1 MIRRFLL
8 GAAFAVTAAVT
19 LPLAAPVAHAQEA
32 AAEPELL
39 KGDWSFS
46 GIFGT
51 IDKASAQRGLQIYK
65 EVCSNCHGLYEM
77 SYRNIAAL
85 GYSDE
90 QVKNFAAQFQVP
102 DLNDDGAVVQRP
114 AKPSDKFVRPF
125 PNEKAARAANNG
137 AYPPDLALIE
147 KSREGGANYV
157 YSLLQGYK
165 EAPADVKLADGQ
177 YYNIYF
183 AAGGQKIGMPQ
194 PLTDGA
200 VTFEGG
206 APNDLKSEAHDVATF
221 LAWAAEP
228 EQDARKRL
236 GVRVMLFLI
245 VLTGALYYAK
255 RKIWADIH

>member
-8 GAAFAVTAAVT
+8 GAAIAVTAAVT
-19 LPLAAPVAHAQEA
+19 LPLVAPVAHAQEA

-77 SYRNIAAL
+77 SYRNIGGL
-85 GYSDE
+85 GYSE
-90 QVKNFAAQFQVP
+90 AQVTNFAAQFQVA
-102 DLNDDGAVVQRP
+102 DTNDDGAEVQRP
-114 AKPSDKFVRPF
+114 AKPSDRFIRPF

-137 AYPPDLALIE
+137 ANPPDLALIV
-147 KSREGGANYV
+147 KAREGGVNYV

-177 YYNIYF
+177 YYNAYF

-200 VTFEGG
+200 VTFADG

-255 RKIWADIH
+255 RKIWADVH

>member
-1 MIRRFLL
+1 MIRRFLF
-8 GAAFAVTAAVT
+8 GAAIAVTAAV
-19 LPLAAPVAHAQEA
+19 AMAPVAHAQEA
-32 AAEPELL
+32 AVEPKLL
-39 KGDWSFS
+39 KGDWSFD

-90 QVKNFAAQFQVP
+90 QVKNFAAQYQVA
-102 DLNDDGAVVQRP
+102 DTNDDGAVIQRP

-147 KSREGGANYV
+147 KSREGGADYV

-165 EAPADVKLADGQ
+165 NAPADVKLSDGQ

-183 AAGGQKIGMPQ
+183 TAGGEKIGMPQ

-200 VTFEGG
+200 VTFADGS
-206 APNDLKSEAHDVATF
+206 PNDLKSEARDIATF

-228 EQDARKRL
+228 EQDVRKRL
-236 GVRVMLFLI
+236 GARVMLFLI
-245 VLTGALYYAK
+245 ILTGALYYSK
-255 RKIWADIH
+255 RKIWAKVH

>member
-8 GAAFAVTAAVT
+8 GAAFAVSAAVT
-19 LPLAAPVAHAQEA
+19 LPYAAPVAHAQEA

-65 EVCSNCHGLYEM
+65 EICSNCHGLYEM

-85 GYSDE
+85 GYTDD
-90 QVKNFAAQFQVP
+90 QVKAFAAQYQVP
-102 DLNDDGAVVQRP
+102 DTDDEGAVIQRA

-157 YSLLQGYK
+157 FSLMQGYK
-165 EAPADVKLADGQ
+165 TPPADVKLADGQ

-183 AAGGQKIGMPQ
+183 ANGGQKIGMPQ

-200 VTFEGG
+200 VTFADGS
-206 APNDLKSEAHDVATF
+206 PNDLKSEAHDVATF

-228 EQDARKRL
+228 ENDARKRM
-236 GVRVMLFLI
+236 GVKVMLFLI

-255 RKIWADIH
+255 RKIWANVH

>member
-8 GAAFAVTAAVT
+8 GAAFAVSAAVT
-19 LPLAAPVAHAQEA
+19 LPYAAPVAHAQEA

-65 EVCSNCHGLYEM
+65 EICSNCHGLYEM
-77 SYRNIAAL
+77 SYRNIGAL
-85 GYSDE
+85 GYTDE

-102 DLNDDGAVVQRP
+102 DINDEGAVVQRA
-114 AKPSDKFVRPF
+114 AKPSDKFIRPF

-157 YSLLQGYK
+157 FSLMQGYK
-165 EAPADVKLADGQ
+165 TPPDDVKLADGQ

-183 AAGGQKIGMPQ
+183 TAGGQKIGMPQ

-200 VTFEGG
+200 VTFADG

-228 EQDARKRL
+228 EQDTRKRM
-236 GVRVMLFLI
+236 GVKVMLFLI
-245 VLTGALYYAK
+245 ILTGALYYAK
-255 RKIWADIH
+255 RKIWADVH

>member
-1 MIRRFLL
+1 MIRRFLF
-8 GAAFAVTAAVT
+8 GAAIAVTAAVS
-19 LPLAAPVAHAQEA
+19 LPLAVPVAHAQEA
-32 AAEPELL
+32 AAEPALL

-51 IDKASAQRGLQIYK
+51 VDKAAAQRGLQIYK

-85 GYSDE
+85 GYSEE
-90 QVKNFAAQFQVP
+90 QVKNFAAQYQVN
-102 DLNDDGAVVQRP
+102 DIGDDGSVIQRP

-137 AYPPDLALIE
+137 AYPPDLALIV
-147 KSREGGANYV
+147 KSREGGVNYV
-157 YSLLQGYK
+157 YSILQGYK
-165 EAPADVKLADGQ
+165 EPPADVKLADGQ

-206 APNDLKSEAHDVATF
+206 APNDLKNEAHDVATF

-245 VLTGALYYAK
+245 VLTGALYYGK
-255 RKIWADIH
+255 RKIWADLH

>member
-8 GAAFAVTAAVT
+8 GAAIAVSALATQ
-19 LPLAAPVAHAQEA
+19 PLVAHAQE

-85 GYSDE
+85 GYSDD
-90 QVKNFAAQFQVP
+90 QVKAFAAQYQVN
-102 DLNDDGAVVQRP
+102 DTNDDGAVIQRP
-114 AKPSDKFVRPF
+114 AKPSDRFVRPF

-137 AYPPDLALIE
+137 ANPPDLALIV
-147 KSREGGANYV
+147 KSREGGVNYV
-157 YSLLQGYK
+157 YSILQGYK
-165 EAPADVKLADGQ
+165 QAPADVKLADGQ

-183 AAGGQKIGMPQ
+183 TAGGQKIGMPQ

-200 VTFEGG
+200 VTFANG

-255 RKIWADIH
+255 RKIWADLH

>member
-1 MIRRFLL
+1 MIRRFLF
-8 GAAFAVTAAVT
+8 GAALAVTAAVS
-19 LPLAAPVAHAQEA
+19 LPLAIPAAQAQDE
-32 AAEPELL
+32 AAEPALL
-39 KGDWSFS
+39 KADWSFS

-51 IDKASAQRGLQIYK
+51 VDKAAAQRGLQIYK

-85 GYSDE
+85 GYSEE
-90 QVKNFAAQFQVP
+90 QVKNFAAQFQVN
-102 DLNDDGAVVQRP
+102 DLNDEGSVIQRP
-114 AKPSDKFVRPF
+114 AKPSDKFVLPF
-125 PNEKAARAANNG
+125 PNERAARAANNG
-137 AYPPDLALIE
+137 AYPPDLALIV
-147 KSREGGANYV
+147 KAREGGVEYI
-157 YSLLQGYK
+157 YSLMQGYHD
-165 EAPADVKLADGQ
+165 APANVKLADGQ

-183 AAGGQKIGMPQ
+183 TAGGQKIGMPQ

-200 VTFEGG
+200 VAFADG
-206 APNDLKSEAHDVATF
+206 APNDLKSEAYDVATF

-255 RKIWADIH
+255 RKIWADVH

>member
-1 MIRRFLL
+1 MFRRFLQ
-8 GAAFAVTAAVT
+8 GAAIAVTAAVT

-32 AAEPELL
+32 AAEPALL
-39 KGDWSFS
+39 KGDWSFD

-65 EVCSNCHGLYEM
+65 EVCSTCHGLYEM

-85 GYSDE
+85 GYSEE
-90 QVKNFAAQFQVP
+90 QTKNFAAQFEVA
-102 DLNDDGAVVQRP
+102 DTNDDGAPIQRP

-147 KSREGGANYV
+147 KSREGGADYV

-165 EAPADVKLADGQ
+165 DAPADVKLSDGQ

-183 AAGGQKIGMPQ
+183 TAGGEKIGMPQ

-200 VTFEGG
+200 VTFADG
-206 APNDLKSEAHDVATF
+206 APNDLKSEAHDIATF

-236 GVRVMLFLI
+236 GARVMLFLI
-245 VLTGALYYAK
+245 VLTGALYYPK
-255 RKIWADIH
+255 RKIWAKVH

>member
-1 MIRRFLL
+1 MIRRLVL
-8 GAAFAVTAAVT
+8 GATAIALCAIAVPSLLSPAR
-19 LPLAAPVAHAQEA
+19 AQEG
-32 AAEPELL
+32 AEAPPLL
-39 KGDWSFS
+39 DAGFSFR
-46 GIFGT
+46 GAFGT

-90 QVKNFAAQFQVP
+90 QVKNFAAQFQVN
-102 DLNDDGAVVQRP
+102 DLNDDGAVIQRP

-137 AYPPDLALIE
+137 AYPPDLALIT
-147 KSREGGANYV
+147 KSREGGVNYV

-183 AAGGQKIGMPQ
+183 TAGGQKIGMPQ

-228 EQDARKRL
+228 EADARKRL

-255 RKIWADIH
+255 RKIWADVH

>member
-1 MIRRFLL
+1 MFRRFLQ
-8 GAAFAVTAAVT
+8 GAAIAVTAAVT
-19 LPLAAPVAHAQEA
+19 LPLAAPVAQAQEA
-32 AAEPELL
+32 AAEVPLL
-39 KGDWSFS
+39 KGDWSFDS
-46 GIFGT
+46 MFGT
-51 IDKASAQRGLQIYK
+51 IDMKAAQHGLQIYK

-85 GYSDE
+85 GYSEE
-90 QVKNFAAQFQVP
+90 QVKNFAAQYQVN
-102 DLNDDGAVVQRP
+102 DIGDDGSVIQRP

-157 YSLLQGYK
+157 FSILQGYK
-165 EAPADVKLADGQ
+165 DAPADVKLADGQ

-200 VTFEGG
+200 VTFDNGD
-206 APNDLKSEAHDVATF
+206 PNDLKSEAHDVATF

-236 GVRVMLFLI
+236 GVKVMLFLI
-245 VLTGALYYAK
+245 VLTGALYYSK
-255 RKIWADIH
+255 RKIWAKVH

>member
-1 MIRRFLL
+1 MIRRFAFG
-8 GAAFAVTAAVT
+8 GALA
-19 LPLAAPVAHAQEA
+19 LAALVLAPAIRA
-32 AAEPELL
+32 ADETPLPQV
-39 KGDWSFS
+39 SFS
-46 GIFGT
+46 FEGPFGT
-51 IDKASAQRGLQIYK
+51 LDKAAAQRGLQIYT
-65 EVCSNCHGLYEM
+65 EVCSTCHGLYEQ
-77 SYRNIAAL
+77 SYRNIEEL
-85 GYSDE
+85 GYSEE
-90 QVKNFAAQFQVP
+90 QAKAYAAQHQVP
-102 DLNDDGAVVQRP
+102 DINDNGEAIQRP
-114 AKPSDKFVRPF
+114 ARPSDKFVRPF

-137 AYPPDLALIE
+137 AYPPDLALIT
-147 KSREGGANYV
+147 KSREGGVNYV

-165 EAPADVKLADGQ
+165 DAPADVKLADGQ

-183 AAGGQKIGMPQ
+183 TAGGEKIGMPQ

-255 RKIWADIH
+255 RKIWADVH